1 MHYSSVCI
9 QKLMHVTFS
18 FVFPS
23 RCAKTRTSNFRK
35 VVRQHT
41 EGMVGMYYMD
51 FVGNLPL
58 FPAVKEFW
66 KYIKNWQSY
75 RHEFG
80 VLLFWGHSVELFLL
94 ASAALLRQQ

>member
-18 FVFPS
+18 FAFPS

-58 FPAVKEFW
+58 FPAVKEF
-66 KYIKNWQSY
+66 
-75 RHEFG
+75 
-80 VLLFWGHSVELFLL
+80 
-94 ASAALLRQQ
+94 